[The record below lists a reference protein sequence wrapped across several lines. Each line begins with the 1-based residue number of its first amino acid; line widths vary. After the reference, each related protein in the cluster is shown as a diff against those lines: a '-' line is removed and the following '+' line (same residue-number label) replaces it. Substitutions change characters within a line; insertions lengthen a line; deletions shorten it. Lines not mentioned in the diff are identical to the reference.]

1 MVGIKKEDIL
11 KLESDYDQV
20 FNNNALFDLLDKIM
34 IDLYEKME
42 RNQQELKLFE
52 REIPQLNK
60 QINELNLIKT
70 NLNSECD
77 LYRKRKYTGLF

>member
-1 MVGIKKEDIL
+1 
-11 KLESDYDQV
+11 
-20 FNNNALFDLLDKIM
+20 M

-52 REIPQLNK
+52 REIPLLNK